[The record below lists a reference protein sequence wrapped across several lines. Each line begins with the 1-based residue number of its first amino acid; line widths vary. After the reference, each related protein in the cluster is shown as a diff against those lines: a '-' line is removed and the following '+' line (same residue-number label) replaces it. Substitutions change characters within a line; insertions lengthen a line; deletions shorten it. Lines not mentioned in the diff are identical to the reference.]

1 MHKHHA
7 RTHAIPAFLPRSGA
21 ELKSA
26 VSRVIARCM
35 HSTKLCMAE
44 GPEVTTLTAAMRR
57 KFRPEAY
64 KLTDLQIISGR
75 YENTLPE
82 GWQQLRENLPL
93 SLHSVHEK
101 GKFIYFRLERG
112 ISLWSTLGMSGSW
125 TMRPHPRFLRMRLLL
140 ERANYLEGKELLH
153 LNYADKVEF
162 GTFKVCFDPAELEA
176 RLNKLGPSWL
186 HGDVSLEV
194 FRALLKKKGAPQKKR
209 SLAVFLMDQTK
220 TCGIGNYI
228 LSEALYAARI
238 HPWAKVGAL
247 NDADIDLLYKALS
260 YIIWTSAETQEEYS
274 ARRFFG
280 AGSPFV
286 KEGGLSKFG
295 GGSGGSGCGGHFDL
309 HVYGKKFTPNGLLV
323 LHESNGPHKRPIYW
337 VPKLQTAAAP

>member
-1 MHKHHA
+1 LCSQYWVLFLMLSI
-7 RTHAIPAFLPRSGA
+7 RYLPNCCSGAFLPRSGA

-125 TMRPHPRFLRMRLLL
+125 TMRPQPRFLRMRLLL

-194 FRALLKKKGAPQKKR
+194 FRALLKKKR
-209 SLAVFLMDQTK
+209 STAEK
-220 TCGIGNYI
+220 T
-228 LSEALYAARI
+228 
-238 HPWAKVGAL
+238 
-247 NDADIDLLYKALS
+247 
-260 YIIWTSAETQEEYS
+260 
-274 ARRFFG
+274 F
-280 AGSPFV
+280 AGSIFDGPNENLWHWQLHFIRSTV
-286 KEGGLSKFG
+286 RRKDSSLGKSWCAQRRRYRPSVQGLELHHLDKRRVTRGIFGSKIFWCRITIRKGGRLKQIRRG
-295 GGSGGSGCGGHFDL
+295 QWG
-309 HVYGKKFTPNGLLV
+309 
-323 LHESNGPHKRPIYW
+323 
-337 VPKLQTAAAP
+337 